1 MKTLFRSA
9 DEYLKL
15 SSWKDLALIKFC
27 LFSMGLLA
35 GTYIKRDA
43 KKSVRAVA
51 SAVFMLTYIP
61 LMFKYILVL
70 IKTVNDRKTVQ

>member
-15 SSWKDLALIKFC
+15 SGWKDLALIKFC
-27 LFSMGLLA
+27 LFSVGVLV
-35 GTYIKRDA
+35 GTYAKQDA
-43 KKSVRAVA
+43 KKEVRTMAAV
-51 SAVFMLTYIP
+51 VFVLSYIP

-70 IKTVNDRKTVQ
+70 VKTINDKKTV

>member
-27 LFSMGLLA
+27 LFSMGLLV
-35 GTYIKRDA
+35 GTYTKRGA
-43 KKSVRAVA
+43 KKEVRAVA
-51 SAVFMLTYIP
+51 AAVFLLSYIP

-70 IKTVNDRKTVQ
+70 IKTVNDRKTAL

>member
-27 LFSMGLLA
+27 LFSVGVLV
-35 GTYIKRDA
+35 GTYAKRDA
-43 KKSVRAVA
+43 KKEVRTIAAV
-51 SAVFMLTYIP
+51 VFVLSYIP

-70 IKTVNDRKTVQ
+70 VKTINDKKTV